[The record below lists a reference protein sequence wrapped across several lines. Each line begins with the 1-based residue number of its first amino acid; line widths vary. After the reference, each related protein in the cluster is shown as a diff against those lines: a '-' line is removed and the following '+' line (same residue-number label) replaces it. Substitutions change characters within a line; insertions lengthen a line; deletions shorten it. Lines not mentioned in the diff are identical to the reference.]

1 MSLFKPDPPTPP
13 NPVETARASTSTNV
27 ATGVANAFLN
37 NVNQIT
43 PQGSLNYNATGSY
56 NWTDPVT
63 GTAYNIPT
71 FTATQTLSPSQQAIQ
86 AQNEGAQYN
95 LAGMANAQ
103 SGKIA
108 QHLATPMDTSG
119 APARGDASSISGVPQ
134 AQTSFDQG
142 GPLQSSIANPGDI
155 TKTYGAGDFSQD
167 RQHVEDSLMA
177 RMNPQLALERSSI
190 EQRLADQGIRYGS
203 SAYTHAMDDYN
214 RQANDARFA
223 AVSQAG
229 QEQARM
235 MDMAKNRADF
245 ENTAQEQGYN
255 QEIGQAGLH
264 NAATGQ
270 QFQQN
275 AAEGT
280 FNNAGLAQQI
290 AQAQSAFN
298 AANAGRNQFMQ
309 ESYAGRNQP
318 INEITSL
325 LSGSQVSQPN
335 FINTPGSQI
344 ATTDTA
350 GLINNNFNQQMQGY
364 TAQNQNWQQLMGG
377 VLGLGAGALKLSDE
391 REKTDIDKVGTVF
404 AYDEDAERKQL
415 PIYQYAYKDD
425 PMSTQHIGPMAQ
437 DIKKLDPRA
446 VRNVQTPAG
455 KTRMAIDTRKVMGNI
470 LKAA

>member
-37 NVNQIT
+37 NVNQVT

-71 FTATQTLSPSQQAIQ
+71 FTATQTLSPEQQAIQ
-86 AQNEGAQYN
+86 GQNQAAQYN

-108 QHLATPMDTSG
+108 QHLSNPLDTSG
-119 APARGDASSISGVPQ
+119 APARGDASSITGVPS
-134 AQTSFDQG
+134 AATSFAQG
-142 GPLQSSIANPGDI
+142 GPLQSSLSNIGDI
-155 TKTYGAGDFSQD
+155 TRSYGAGDFSAD
-167 RQHVEDSLMA
+167 RQHVEDALMA
-177 RMNPQLALERSSI
+177 RMNPQLQLERSSI

-203 SAYTHAMDDYN
+203 PAYTHAMDDYN

-223 AVSQAG
+223 AVDQAG
-229 QEQARM
+229 GEQARM
-235 MDMAKNRADF
+235 MQMDKTRADF
-245 ENTAQEQGYN
+245 QNAAQEQGYN
-255 QEIGQAGLH
+255 QELGQAGLN
-264 NAATGQ
+264 NAAQGQ

-275 AAEGT
+275 AAEAT
-280 FNNAGLAQQI
+280 FRNAGLAQQVQ
-290 AQAQSAFN
+290 QAQSGFN
-298 AANAGRNQFMQ
+298 ASEVARNQYLQ
-309 ESYAGRNQP
+309 EAYANRNQP

-325 LSGSQVSQPN
+325 MSGSQVQQPN
-335 FINTPGSQI
+335 FVNTPGSQI

-350 GLINNNFNQQMQGY
+350 GLINQNFNQQMGNY

-391 REKTDIDKVGTVF
+391 REKTDIDKVGSVF
-404 AYDEDAERKQL
+404 AYDQDAERQQL
-415 PIYQYAYKDD
+415 PIYQYSYKDD
-425 PMSTQHIGPMAQ
+425 PASTRHIGPMAQ
-437 DIKKLDPRA
+437 DVQKLDPKSVTTVMAR
-446 VRNVQTPAG
+446 G
-455 KTRMAIDTRKVMGNI
+455 KPRLAIDPRRVMGNI